1 MSEKLHIFRL
11 RVQKHFRVLLQANVR
26 QLARAPG
33 SIDCQKI
40 EKDRDTL
47 TSLMSQVKQ
56 EQQNAGVF
64 DKNETLFN
72 QNEDLGAWD
81 DIIYEPVI
89 SEKAVQSSA
98 PAASSS
104 STTRPAASSSSTTR
118 PNSESIGPLPIEEQ
132 LLSLPSNGNID
143 STHRDLERTHRISL
157 AEHHLNQ
164 IRNLIAEKSFQF
176 SHLIRVAPRKAV
188 ATRSRAAVT
197 KLNQEIA
204 LHCRMYTRCRSRIVV
219 LGADP
224 STLSRLQILSLNDIR
239 ASTAIV
245 NPNEPGSSSI
255 KLSWIWQSAGGH
267 RFGLAG
273 ADTGADTGA
282 DPDAGNRVLECER
295 IIYDIGC
302 KYLL

>member
-1 MSEKLHIFRL
+1 MSEQLLIFRL

-98 PAASSS
+98 PAQP
-104 STTRPAASSSSTTR
+104 PAASSSSTTR

-273 ADTGADTGA
+273 ADTGAD
-282 DPDAGNRVLECER
+282 PDAGNRVLECER

>member
-98 PAASSS
+98 PAQP
-104 STTRPAASSSSTTR
+104 PAASSSSTTR

-273 ADTGADTGA
+273 ADPNTR
-282 DPDAGNRVLECER
+282 NRVLECER